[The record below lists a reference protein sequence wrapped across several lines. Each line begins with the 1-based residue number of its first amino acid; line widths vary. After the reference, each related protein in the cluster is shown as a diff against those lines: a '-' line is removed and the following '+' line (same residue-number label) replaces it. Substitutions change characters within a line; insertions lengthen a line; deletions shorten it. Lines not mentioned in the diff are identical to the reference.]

1 MSLSWWIAEE
11 GYRGS
16 VRPLGGER
24 EVKIY
29 ALSLE
34 SFKRLVE
41 KGLRSTRLG
50 GDAGFLYIGS
60 KNRELFDI
68 SRCLTIYHKTTP
80 VIQSF
85 FKRYVISELH
95 NEYCEIRNNGLLRR
109 YFVVCD
115 CDGKEARRCARFV
128 VADFLLWM
136 FGGQKLTDVEKQVI
150 ELLGVKA
157 QDKAWFETENFFIDL
172 EQLEVEIGWPQSA
185 VRSVA
190 GWVYKRET
198 KAKSE
203 SGIFEE
209 KRAPLFVFF
218 MDFRSGAKCM
228 YPRISSE
235 LMDQLVAE
243 LVVNA

>member
-29 ALSLE
+29 ALSLD
-34 SFKRLVE
+34 SFDRLVG
-41 KGLRSTRLG
+41 KGLRGTWLG
-50 GDAGFLYIGS
+50 GDADFIYIGS
-60 KNRELFDI
+60 KNRVLFDP
-68 SRCLTIYHKTTP
+68 SRCLTIYHRKTP
-80 VIQSF
+80 VLHYF
-85 FKRYVISELH
+85 FKRYIISELY
-95 NEYCEIRNNGLLRR
+95 NEYCEIRNNHLLRR

-115 CDGKEARRCARFV
+115 CSGKEARRCARFV

-136 FGGQKLTDVEKQVI
+136 FGGQKLTDIEKQVI
-150 ELLGVKA
+150 ELLGMKA
-157 QDKAWFETENFFIDL
+157 RERYWFETENFFIDFEEL
-172 EQLEVEIGWPQSA
+172 EKVVGWPQS
-185 VRSVA
+185 VPRSVA
-190 GWVYKRET
+190 GWVYKREAN
-198 KAKSE
+198 AKRE

-209 KRAPLFVFF
+209 KRVPLFVFF
-218 MDFRSGAKCM
+218 MDLESGAKCM